1 MFLDPRE
8 TPCRQNPER
17 LVAAVKYLRQL
28 KDDEGEVKYPSYQLG
43 RGNFGYVEAF
53 IKREIQYIRNEDA
66 ARRREKERLI
76 YRRWKDESRHSFG
89 WKSWLCGIF

>member
-1 MFLDPRE
+1 MFLDPPE
-8 TPCRQNPER
+8 IPCRQNPER

-53 IKREIQYIRNEDA
+53 IKREYTIHKK
-66 ARRREKERLI
+66 RRRSEEEGEGKVYISSLER
-76 YRRWKDESRHSFG
+76 
-89 WKSWLCGIF
+89 